1 MSFIDFV
8 CGNSIGWK
16 TGTAIVKRVE
26 KIKRKQKFW
35 IKKMN
40 EVVTYLSYIIEE
52 MFLITFT

>member
-8 CGNSIGWK
+8 CGSSIGWK

-52 MFLITFT
+52 MFLIKFT